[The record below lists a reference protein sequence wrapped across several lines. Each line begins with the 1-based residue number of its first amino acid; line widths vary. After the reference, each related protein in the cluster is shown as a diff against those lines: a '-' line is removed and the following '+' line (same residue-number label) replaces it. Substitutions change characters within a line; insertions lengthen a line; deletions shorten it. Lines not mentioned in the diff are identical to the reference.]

1 MEYMILNDQ
10 SLIDLMQI
18 ANKIL
23 QRNHAQRKTLES
35 TVDKDETDRRN
46 LRAHRIRI
54 RQVIRN

>member
-1 MEYMILNDQ
+1 MILNDQ